1 MKTRTD
7 RHGSPLCLKCGVAAP
22 DVIAHMGTGCQPA
35 DSLTES
41 IRKVIAR
48 AMAQRSGA
56 DVATRLSLE
65 AVAQFLTAQGL
76 SIVDENLNI
85 VEVL

>member
-7 RHGSPLCLKCGVAAP
+7 RHGNTLCEVCGVAP
-22 DVIAHMGTGCQPA
+22 DAESHLCDISDVL
-35 DSLTES
+35 SES

-48 AMAQRSGA
+48 AMAQRQGA

-65 AVAQFLTAQGL
+65 AVAEFLTAQGL
-76 SIVDENLNI
+76 SIVDEHSNI

>member
-7 RHGSPLCLKCGVAAP
+7 RHGTPLCLKCGVAANTHGASCEP
-22 DVIAHMGTGCQPA
+22 SDI
-35 DSLTES
+35 LTES
-41 IRKVIAR
+41 VRSIIAR

-65 AVAQFLTAQGL
+65 AVAEFLTAHGL
-76 SIVDENLNI
+76 SIVDENLN
-85 VEVL
+85 VAEVL

>member
-7 RHGSPLCLKCGVAAP
+7 RHGNKLCEVCGVAGH
-22 DVIAHMGTGCQPA
+22 AHTPTGCQPA
-35 DSLTES
+35 DILTES
-41 IRKVIAR
+41 VRAVIAR

-76 SIVDENLNI
+76 SIVDEHLNI

>member
-7 RHGSPLCLKCGVAAP
+7 RHGTPLCLKCGVAAP
-22 DVIAHMGTGCQPA
+22 DVIAHMVTGCQPS
-35 DSLTES
+35 DILTES

-48 AMAQRSGA
+48 AMAQRLGA
-56 DVATRLSLE
+56 DVASSLTLQ
-65 AVAQFLTAQGL
+65 AVAEFLTAHGL
-76 SIVDENLNI
+76 SIVDEHLNI

>member
-1 MKTRTD
+1 METRRD
-7 RHGSPLCLKCGVAAP
+7 RHGNTLCITCGVAAP
-22 DVIAHMGTGCQPA
+22 MHKATECQPS
-35 DSLTES
+35 DILTES
-41 IRKVIAR
+41 VRKVIAR

-76 SIVDENLNI
+76 SIVDEHLNI

>member
-7 RHGSPLCLKCGVAAP
+7 RHGNKLCEVCGVAAH
-22 DVIAHMGTGCQPA
+22 AHTPSECQPS
-35 DSLTES
+35 DILRES
-41 IRKVIAR
+41 VRAIIAR
-48 AMAQRSGA
+48 AIAQRSGA
-56 DVATRLSLE
+56 EVATHYSLE

-76 SIVDENLNI
+76 RIVDQDLNI

>member
-7 RHGSPLCLKCGVAAP
+7 RHGNKLCEVCGIAP
-22 DVIAHMGTGCQPA
+22 HDHRPECHPA
-35 DSLTES
+35 DILHES
-41 IRKVIAR
+41 VRQVIAR

-56 DVATRLSLE
+56 DVATRLSLA
-65 AVAQFLTAQGL
+65 AVAEFLTAQGL
-76 SIVDENLNI
+76 SIVDEELNI

>member
-7 RHGSPLCLKCGVAAP
+7 RHGNKLCEVCGVAAP
-22 DVIAHMGTGCQPA
+22 MHTVTECQPS
-35 DSLTES
+35 DILTES
-41 IRKVIAR
+41 VRKVIAR

-56 DVATRLSLE
+56 DVASSLTLQ
-65 AVAQFLTAQGL
+65 AVAEFLTAQGL

>member
-7 RHGSPLCLKCGVAAP
+7 RHGNRLCGVCGVAAH
-22 DVIAHMGTGCQPA
+22 ALTECQA
-35 DSLTES
+35 SDILTES
-41 IRKVIAR
+41 VRAVIAR
-48 AMAQRSGA
+48 AMAQRLGA